1 MNRIERFTRR
11 HPLGAAALAG
21 LALLTVPATLLSRS
35 GGHPEPRIQ
44 AASVPAREGSA
55 RDFLAAVR
63 GANPVLC
70 ELATRSLGNQ
80 WGLGSG
86 EAEDLP
92 AGVQASEEAR
102 RALAWVD
109 GKIAPAEV
117 APLGQA
123 LADPDACV
131 RRTAAL
137 LLGRMR
143 TPEAGDVLIAALRAS
158 DRGPREAALLGA
170 AYAEDPRS
178 VPVLVDLLED
188 GDTEVRGGAAWALGH
203 VGSRDAV
210 QPLLRALR
218 DEEPRVRRSIARALG
233 RLEDAEAVPALAQLL
248 AGDGDPTVRR
258 AAAWALGKI
267 E

>member
-1 MNRIERFTRR
+1 MNRIERFARR

-21 LALLTVPATLLSRS
+21 LALLAGPATLLSRS
-35 GGHPEPRIQ
+35 GGRPEPRIEPSFGTVQ
-44 AASVPAREGSA
+44 EGSA
-55 RDFLAAVR
+55 RELLAAVR

-70 ELATRSLGNQ
+70 ELATRSLGNH

-86 EAEDLP
+86 DAEDVP

-102 RALAWVD
+102 RVLEWVN

-123 LADPDACV
+123 LSDPDACV
-131 RRTAAL
+131 RRTAAR
-137 LLGRMR
+137 LLGRIR
-143 TPEAGDVLIAALRAS
+143 TPEAGDVLIAALRDNAP
-158 DRGPREAALLGA
+158 GPREAALLGIA
-170 AYAEDPRS
+170 HSEDRRAVGP
-178 VPVLVDLLED
+178 LVDLLGD
-188 GDTEVRGGAAWALGH
+188 GDTEVRSGAAWALGH

-210 QPLLRALR
+210 QPLLRAIR
-218 DEEPRVRRSIARALG
+218 DEEPRVRRSVARALG
-233 RLEDAEAVPALAQLL
+233 RLEDAEAIPALAQLL
-248 AGDGDPTVRR
+248 SADGDPTVRR